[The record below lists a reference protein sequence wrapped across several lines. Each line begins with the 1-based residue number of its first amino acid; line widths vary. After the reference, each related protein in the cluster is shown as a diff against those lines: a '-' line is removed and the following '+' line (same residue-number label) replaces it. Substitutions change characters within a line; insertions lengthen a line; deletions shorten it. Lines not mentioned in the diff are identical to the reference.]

1 MKQPADRLDRRGTRA
16 LVATAACIALAFWSL
31 DLSWSGLAPHG
42 GGLALLGEFLSAALH
57 PAFDY
62 QTADLPAGTPPFAVA
77 LGSALIQ
84 TLAFAAAGL
93 GLSLVLGLPL
103 GLACSEHFWSSASAP
118 GRLAQLAAG
127 SARLVA
133 ALARSVHELLW
144 AVLFLAALGL
154 IPALSVLAIAM
165 TYAGTLA
172 KLFGELLDEQT
183 EQREDT
189 LALLGATRLG
199 AFGFGR
205 VIPALPA
212 LLAYTFYR
220 FECAVRSAA
229 VLGFL
234 GLPTLGL
241 RIELAF
247 ESRHFAEVWTYL
259 YVLIAVVVALE
270 LWSSRLRRRFVA

>member
-1 MKQPADRLDRRGTRA
+1 MKGSFDRLDRRGTRA
-16 LVATAACIALAFWSL
+16 LVATAVVVVIAGLSL
-31 DLSWSGLAPHG
+31 DLSWSGLTPNA
-42 GGLALLGEFLSAALH
+42 GGLDLLSDFLRAALH
-57 PAFDY
+57 PALDY
-62 QTADLPAGTPPFAVA
+62 QTTGLPEGTPPFAVA
-77 LGSALIQ
+77 LGSALLR

-103 GLACSEHFWSSASAP
+103 GLACSEHFWSSAPSP
-118 GRLAQLAAG
+118 GRLAKLAAG
-127 SARLVA
+127 TARLIA
-133 ALARSVHELLW
+133 ALARSIHELLW

-205 VIPALPA
+205 VVPALPA

-247 ESRHFAEVWTYL
+247 ENRHFAEVWTYL
-259 YVLIAVVVALE
+259 YVLIAVVLALE
-270 LWSSRLRRRFVA
+270 LWSARLRRRFVA